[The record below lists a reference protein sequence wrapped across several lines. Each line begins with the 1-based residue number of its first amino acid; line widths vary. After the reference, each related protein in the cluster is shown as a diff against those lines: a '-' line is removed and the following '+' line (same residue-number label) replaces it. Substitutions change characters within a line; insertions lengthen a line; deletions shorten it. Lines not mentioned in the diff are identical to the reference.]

1 MELLPVVE
9 GILFLVG
16 DEGITLERLT
26 EVLELPEE
34 KVKELL
40 RVLYQD
46 YNSNQR
52 GIQLEVLGNKFK
64 LTTKKIHKSYY
75 EKLTETEI
83 NDSLSPAALE
93 TLAIIAYNQP
103 ITRMGVDEI
112 RGINS
117 GHLMRKLLLRNLIK
131 DMGRADSPGR
141 PILYGVTDEFLD
153 YFGLQSIEEL
163 PEIEKIESVD
173 EDTNLFDS
181 KYKEEL

>member
-153 YFGLQSIEEL
+153 YFGLQSIDEL

-181 KYKEEL
+181 KYKEKL

>member
-153 YFGLQSIEEL
+153 YFGLQSIDEL
-163 PEIEKIESVD
+163 PEIERIESVD

-181 KYKEEL
+181 KYKEKL

>member
-153 YFGLQSIEEL
+153 YFGLQSIDEL
-163 PEIEKIESVD
+163 PEIERIESVD

-181 KYKEEL
+181 K

>member
-75 EKLTETEI
+75 EKLTET
-83 NDSLSPAALE
+83 ALE

-153 YFGLQSIEEL
+153 YFGLQSIDEL
-163 PEIEKIESVD
+163 PEIERIESVD

>member
-40 RVLYQD
+40 RVLYQG

-153 YFGLQSIEEL
+153 YFGLQSIDEL
-163 PEIEKIESVD
+163 PEIEKIESVE

>member
-153 YFGLQSIEEL
+153 YFGLQSIDEL
-163 PEIEKIESVD
+163 PEIERIESVD

>member
-34 KVKELL
+34 EVKELL
-40 RVLYQD
+40 RVLYQG

-75 EKLTETEI
+75 EKLTETEM

-153 YFGLQSIEEL
+153 YFGLQSIDEL

>member
-103 ITRMGVDEI
+103 ITRIGVDEI

-153 YFGLQSIEEL
+153 YFGLQSIDEL

-181 KYKEEL
+181 KYKEKL

>member
-40 RVLYQD
+40 RVLYQG

-153 YFGLQSIEEL
+153 YFGLQSIDEL

-181 KYKEEL
+181 KYIEKL